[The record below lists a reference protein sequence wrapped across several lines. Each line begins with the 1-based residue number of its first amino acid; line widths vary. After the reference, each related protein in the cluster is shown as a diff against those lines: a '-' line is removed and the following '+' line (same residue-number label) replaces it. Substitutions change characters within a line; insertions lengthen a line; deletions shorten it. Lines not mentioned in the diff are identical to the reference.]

1 MTRKVTGFV
10 RLCCALVAAVVL
22 LAAVPAAAEHYPPVP
37 RGVQRKDRQ
46 MLDGLRRLTY
56 AYTEYITLAPVSCDC
71 LELTC
76 GDGQLMVGC
85 GGEINPIGILTSSRR
100 TSRETCLVC
109 GCAGDAGADLV
120 ASPVCV
126 GF

>member
-1 MTRKVTGFV
+1 MTRRKTRFTQV
-10 RLCCALVAAVVL
+10 CCGLVAVVALVT
-22 LAAVPAAAEHYPPVP
+22 AVPAAADHYPPVP
-37 RGVQRKDRQ
+37 RGIQKKDRNA
-46 MLDGLRRLTY
+46 LDALRRLTY
-56 AYTEYITLAPVSCDC
+56 AYTEYISLAPVSCDC

-76 GDGQLMVGC
+76 GEGQLMVSC
-85 GGEINPIGILTSSRR
+85 GGEIDPIGILTSSRR

-109 GCAGDAGADLV
+109 GCAGDLPADLS

>member
-1 MTRKVTGFV
+1 MIRTRTSIV
-10 RLCCALVAAVVL
+10 RACGALVTAVVL
-22 LAAVPAAAEHYPPVP
+22 AAAVPAAADHYPPVP
-37 RGVQRKDRQ
+37 RGVQKRDRQ
-46 MLDGLRRLTY
+46 SLDALRRLTY
-56 AYTEYITLAPVSCDC
+56 AYTEYVTLAPVSCDC

-76 GDGQLMVGC
+76 GENQLMVSC
-85 GGEINPIGILTSSRR
+85 GGEIYPIGILTASRR

-109 GCAGDAGADLV
+109 GCAGDAQADLA